1 MLLNQINAKE
11 PTNIKIT
18 SNNEQYE
25 GKEISIKLTDLNGMP
40 VSKEIVNIIITNNKW
55 KIVVDDVL
63 KTNSKGKAK
72 LDLDLKKGTY
82 QVNVTYNGNENYTGN
97 TSTQKLTIK
106 EETKKTT
113 EVNSVDFNQYSEYS
127 PNFGYYKTIETHDEM
142 ALIETSNGNYYIFAG
157 DGAYTYGGRDSQGV
171 IQFGEFV
178 GDY

>member
-1 MLLNQINAKE
+1 
-11 PTNIKIT
+11 
-18 SNNEQYE
+18 
-25 GKEISIKLTDLNGMP
+25 MP
-40 VSKEIVNIIITNNKW
+40 VSKEIVNIIITNNKG

>member
-1 MLLNQINAKE
+1 MQKNLPILKLQV
-11 PTNIKIT
+11 
-18 SNNEQYE
+18 NEQYE

-40 VSKEIVNIIITNNKW
+40 VSKEIVNIIITNNKG

>member
-1 MLLNQINAKE
+1 MENKH
-11 PTNIKIT
+11 
-18 SNNEQYE
+18 
-25 GKEISIKLTDLNGMP
+25 
-40 VSKEIVNIIITNNKW
+40 III
-55 KIVVDDVL
+55 VL
-63 KTNSKGKAK
+63 
-72 LDLDLKKGTY
+72 
-82 QVNVTYNGNENYTGN
+82 YNGNENYTGN

-178 GDY
+178 GDYQIKVVKANALNYLYLILIKSVINCYFFSYMFAKHRTNKNF